1 MKQICKLTMML
12 LVVFLWTGCT
22 EEKEQGNGTGPEPG
36 GETPQQRREVL
47 LTLNNELVLKKN
59 VTKAGDDPIAT
70 AEENAISSLDVYV
83 FGCATEEGDY
93 TFQEQFSYR
102 ADDTAELPAGA
113 TELDLTATDAT
124 NKQTKGLMKLKKGL
138 FVKLYCIANC
148 STLIDPTT
156 GNPVSQAGFVP
167 LTLSTP
173 EQAGTEVA
181 TEGKPMESE
190 FISYH
195 TPLLQADKADDIL
208 LTPLTMS
215 GSYTIPLDLT
225 DFETSSR
232 VQVGFKLT
240 RLAARFDIINKAA
253 DSRFTIK
260 EVAMGNGR
268 RGSTFFPIRVY
279 GDLPKA
285 NDGERIVYPV
295 RPFNGDQA
303 NKGTQT
309 GAFYSYP
316 SPLEDEGYLIL
327 KGTYQVNK
335 TDELEVSYRIP
346 FTQPN
351 DEGGSTAL
359 EINNNHRYTIAI
371 TEADDY
377 HLDFTLSVADWT
389 DSGNIDD
396 YEPGK
401 DGTGTICIEIP
412 ETYKDKTY
420 YTEDTRTVSMYIKED
435 ASNFDIILRSNAPV
449 SFQSS
454 YAGGPA
460 AKEYS
465 WLTIGDLTQT
475 PSADLSVT
483 EYKCHLSV
491 VAGYNKKRYPKAIL
505 RFMNL
510 TDGSENVVFV
520 DALAA
525 PSLDVTTQPAD
536 SHNAFDPLTA
546 TATLYRVNNSTVK
559 VKLTCPDGVKVK
571 TLPDWLEQT
580 DMQTSGTA
588 TTFTF
593 KLKERDV
600 TVADNKGTITFCNA
614 NQEDWIVDVT
624 VKLEDAS
631 SNPEFVNVGGSTG
644 NTLTGSIADGDA
656 AITMNLIKS
665 NTFTVNTNSLEG
677 VGVEIAYEGGN
688 SSPKWLSYQGASTLK
703 SSVTNKIPFK
713 LNETELAKGL
723 ATKATV
729 TLKNLSG
736 GPDAS
741 FTVTPRFV
749 APTIAL
755 VENSAIPEENSFNSS
770 TNTIVLYK
778 VNDSSIKI
786 KASSLGGNSI
796 KEATGVTVTKTTD
809 TYDSE
814 NEYTVKWDNTTAGD
828 CSFKVVNKSDD
839 SKETLIQVTM
849 LDATIT
855 PTFSNVSGGNSC
867 VDKTVTMKLL
877 SGSSFK
883 LQTKSASG
891 VNPVITYPSGSPQWL
906 TCTGGTTKS
915 GSISNDLVFSL
926 DKTKITSEAKV
937 ATVTLKNLIAGGEDI
952 VYTVQPEYQAPT
964 ATSGTSMSMQVNNE
978 VNTLPTL
985 TIAGN
990 CIGGSTIEGPAWLTF
1005 NETSSD
1011 TEAFSYTVS
1020 INPNSSYLPTSSPGN
1035 QTITIKNKTKDS
1047 KATPITVNITETTP
1061 RISISGYTKDEGNN
1075 IYRIK
1080 NTSSGTLTVTTYNLF
1095 GTPSVICSYDYNYCS
1110 STNYGTSWLPSPSI
1124 TKNGVVNNRIKNT
1137 FSISVRAA
1145 SGTDAAYQ
1153 LHKGSI
1159 TAQRESTTFK
1169 TYTIYRGASIY
1180 GYPIGSSSSSG
1191 SSYYTA
1197 IKKGGY
1203 WWAPVNLGAKH
1214 IAIAGDT
1221 NIDNY
1226 GNLYQWGRYEVI
1238 TKDGASA
1245 QGPISNNR
1253 PGNNT
1258 FYYNPNDPLDWL
1270 TPQNNNL
1277 WKNGTNDP
1285 CPNGYQVPTISQ
1297 LSIWYGTYSVNSNIA
1312 SISADDSC
1320 PPMIFTISG
1329 CRWGDRGGVDSSFG
1343 FYWSSTTY
1351 NTKSKHISIKD
1362 GKVYEGENVRASGF
1376 SIRCVHK

>member
-208 LTPLTMS
+208 LTPLAMS

-225 DFETSSR
+225 DFETSAR
-232 VQVGFKLT
+232 LQVGFKLT
-240 RLAARFDIINKAA
+240 RLAARFDIINKA
-253 DSRFTIK
+253 DESRFTIK

-268 RGSTFFPIRVY
+268 RGSAFFPIRVY
-279 GDLPKA
+279 GDLPQAK
-285 NDGERIVYPV
+285 DGERIVYPV
-295 RPFNGDQA
+295 RSFNGDQA

-316 SPLEDEGYLIL
+316 SPLKDEGYLIL

-377 HLDFTLSVADWT
+377 HLDFTLSVADWA

-401 DGTGTICIEIP
+401 DGTGTVSIMIP

-454 YAGGPA
+454 YAGGPV

-483 EYKCHLSV
+483 EYKCNLSL
-491 VAGYNKKRYPKAIL
+491 VAGYDKKRYPKAIL

-644 NTLTGSIADGDA
+644 NPLTGSIADGDA
-656 AITMNLIKS
+656 AIAMNLIKS

-677 VGVEIAYEGGN
+677 VGVEIAYAGGN
-688 SSPKWLSYQGASTLK
+688 SSPKWLSCQGGSTLK
-703 SSVTNKIPFK
+703 SSMTNKIQFA

-723 ATKATV
+723 ATRATV
-729 TLKNLSG
+729 TLKNISG

-741 FTVTPRFV
+741 FTVTPQFV
-749 APTIAL
+749 APTTESVAGSGTP
-755 VENSAIPEENSFNSS
+755 VENGFDSS
-770 TNTIVLYK
+770 TNAISLYK
-778 VNDSSIKI
+778 VNNSSVKI
-786 KASSLGGNSI
+786 QASSLGGNSI
-796 KEATGVTVTKTTD
+796 KEAIGVTVTKTTD
-809 TYDSE
+809 TYASE
-814 NEYTVKWDNTTAGD
+814 NEYTVQWDNTTAD

-867 VDKTVTMKLL
+867 VDKTVTMKLVN
-877 SGSSFK
+877 GSSFK
-883 LQTKSASG
+883 LKTASVSG
-891 VNPVITYPSGSPQWL
+891 VNPVITYASGGPQWL

-915 GSISNDLVFSL
+915 ASTSNDLVFNL
-926 DKTKITSEAKV
+926 DKTKITSEAKA
-937 ATVTLKNLIAGGEDI
+937 ATVTLKNLVAGGEDI
-952 VYTVQPEYQAPT
+952 IYTVQPEYQAPT

-978 VNTLPTL
+978 VNTLPTI

-1005 NETSSD
+1005 NKTSSD

-1020 INPNSSYLPTSSPGN
+1020 INPSSGSLPTSSPGN
-1035 QTITIKNKTKDS
+1035 QTITIRNKTKTA
-1047 KATPITVNITETTP
+1047 KTTAITVNITETMARAGSFTGYYT
-1061 RISISGYTKDEGNN
+1061 SESGSYT
-1075 IYRIK
+1075 YRYT
-1080 NTSSGTLTVTTYNLF
+1080 TSGGTITITAYSLFTAPVIQRTYN
-1095 GTPSVICSYDYNYCS
+1095 SSYCN
-1110 STNYGTSWLPSPSI
+1110 STNYGNSWLQSESVSNKI
-1124 TKNGVVNNRIKNT
+1124 VNNRREYT
-1137 FSISVRAA
+1137 FTIPVRSS

-1153 LHKGSI
+1153 LHKAEIAVKHNGN
-1159 TAQRESTTFK
+1159 TVRN
-1169 TYTIYRGASIY
+1169 YTVWRGASAY
-1180 GYPIGSSSSSG
+1180 GYWVGTTSYSG
-1191 SSYYTA
+1191 SPYYSA
-1197 IKKGGY
+1197 LKKGSN
-1203 WWAPVNLGAKH
+1203 WWAPVNCGAKRVPTS
-1214 IAIAGDT
+1214 GSDT
-1221 NIDNY
+1221 NGQ
-1226 GNLYQWGRYEVI
+1226 GNLYQWGR
-1238 TKDGASA
+1238 KDETNLGSSTSSSS
-1245 QGPISNNR
+1245 PISNST
-1253 PGNNT
+1253 PNNNI
-1258 FYYNPNDPLDWL
+1258 FYLGPTSPWDWL
-1270 TPQNNNL
+1270 TPQNSTL
-1277 WKNGTNDP
+1277 WNGSSKGSNDP
-1285 CPNGYQVPTISQ
+1285 CPTGWRVPTISE
-1297 LSIWYGTYSVNSNIA
+1297 LGSLGTA
-1312 SISADDSC
+1312 SISNKLVKISC
-1320 PPMIFTISG
+1320 DNNCPQLIFPAFGYRTRTDGTMTDTETAYSY
-1329 CRWGDRGGVDSSFG
+1329 SSN
-1343 FYWSSTTY
+1343 TT
-1351 NTKSKHISIKD
+1351 
-1362 GKVYEGENVRASGF
+1362 GVRAYDYKIGNAREETARTNAYP
-1376 SIRCVHK
+1376 IRCIQQ